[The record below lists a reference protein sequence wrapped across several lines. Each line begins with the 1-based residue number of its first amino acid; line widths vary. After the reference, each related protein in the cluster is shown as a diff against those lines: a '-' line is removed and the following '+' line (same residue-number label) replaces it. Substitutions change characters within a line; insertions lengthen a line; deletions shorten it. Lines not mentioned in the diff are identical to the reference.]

1 MKYRESSLTIFT
13 LNSQKHPSEV
23 DWKALSSQQ
32 TYQEVYEV
40 YQDNT
45 IVHYLTQLKY
55 TLYFI

>member
-13 LNSQKHPSEV
+13 LNSHKHPSEV

-40 YQDNT
+40 YPNNT
-45 IVHYLTQLKY
+45 K
-55 TLYFI
+55 FITSLN